1 MKFIVS
7 DWGTKAFTIDIRLF
21 DGFDR
26 DGVNVYVCRVNDATF
41 YFESNANDEIWTILD
56 NALFALKEFRKKQVR

>member
-7 DWGTKAFTIDIRLF
+7 DWGCKAFTVDIRLF

-26 DGVNVYVCRVNDATF
+26 DGVNVYVCRVNGATV
-41 YFESNANDEIWTILD
+41 YFESKANDEIWTILE
-56 NALFALKEFRKKQVR
+56 NGLFALKEFRKKEVR

>member
-7 DWGTKAFTIDIRLF
+7 DWGNKPFTIDIRLF

-26 DGVNVYVCRVNDATF
+26 DGVNVYVCRVNGATF
-41 YFESNANDEIWTILD
+41 YFESKAEDEIWTILD
-56 NALFALKEFRKKQVR
+56 NALLALKDFRKKGVR